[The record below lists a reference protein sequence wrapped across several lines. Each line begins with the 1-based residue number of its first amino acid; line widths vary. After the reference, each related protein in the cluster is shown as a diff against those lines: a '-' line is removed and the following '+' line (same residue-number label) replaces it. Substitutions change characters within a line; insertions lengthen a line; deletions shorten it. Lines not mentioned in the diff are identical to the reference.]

1 MLKKGAIELS
11 VNFLVIIIIS
21 IVIFGFGVYF
31 IAKLSAT
38 ATDLTQL
45 TASELD
51 QKIANLVCEG
61 FDRVCIGT
69 EKKVIHKK
77 KFDVFGI
84 KIFNVLPTQNFEI
97 TVNPPTDK
105 LGISYSNTPI
115 PLTSPQLIVNPASRS
130 VSISQNEEKD
140 IGIGVQVQP
149 NPVPG
154 IYILNVEIKSQN
166 GAQYTPIQ
174 KLYVEVPN

>member
-31 IAKLSAT
+31 ISKLSAT
-38 ATDLTQL
+38 ATDLTQM

-69 EKKVIHKK
+69 EKKTIQRK

-84 KIFNVLPTQNFEI
+84 KIFNVMPAQNFDI
-97 TVNPPTDK
+97 TINPPTDK
-105 LGISYSNTPI
+105 LGIKYDKTPI
-115 PLTSPQLIVNPASRS
+115 PLTSSQLIVNPGSRS
-130 VSISQNEEKD
+130 VSISQNEERN
-140 IGIGVQVQP
+140 IGIGVQVP
-149 NPVPG
+149 PDAVPG
-154 IYILNVEIKSQN
+154 TYILNVEIKSQ
-166 GAQYTPIQ
+166 GGTQYTPIQ

>member
-31 IAKLSAT
+31 VSKLSAT
-38 ATDLTQL
+38 ASDLTQM

-61 FDRVCIGT
+61 YDRVCIST
-69 EKKVIHKK
+69 EKKTITKK
-77 KFDVFGI
+77 NFAVFGI
-84 KIFNVLPTQNFEI
+84 KIFNIGPKQSFTVTVGSTKRIGFDKIEYLAASSELTINPTSRPPFEI
-97 TVNPPTDK
+97 D
-105 LGISYSNTPI
+105 
-115 PLTSPQLIVNPASRS
+115 
-130 VSISQNEEKD
+130 QNNEKN
-140 IGIGVQVQP
+140 IAIGVQV
-149 NPVPG
+149 NPSAKPG
-154 IYILNVEIKSQN
+154 IYILNVEIKVGSN
-166 GAQYTPIQ
+166 QYVPIQ